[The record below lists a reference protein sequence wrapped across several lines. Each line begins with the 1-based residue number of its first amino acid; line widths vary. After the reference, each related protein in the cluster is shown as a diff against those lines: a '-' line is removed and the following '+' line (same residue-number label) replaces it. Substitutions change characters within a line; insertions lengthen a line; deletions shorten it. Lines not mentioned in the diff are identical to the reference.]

1 MQENPGKKQ
10 YELNIAGE
18 KLNVVSADDKEYAEK
33 LAKELTRRINGF
45 LLSSA
50 NIKKNEAV
58 LICALDLL
66 DENVR
71 LKALLEDD
79 KKAAK

>member
-1 MQENPGKKQ
+1 MQDNREKKQ
-10 YELNIAGE
+10 YELIIAGK
-18 KLNVVSADDKEYAEK
+18 KLNVVSTDEKPYVEK
-33 LAKELTRRINGF
+33 LAKELTRRINAF

-50 NIKKNEAV
+50 NIEKTEAIM
-58 LICALDLL
+58 ICALDLL

-79 KKAAK
+79 EKASK